1 MLSSVEQL
9 IYTSFDDVGFTSAY
23 SKGFPLSL
31 ESTIKSEII
40 DRYWDAYQPPP
51 EGFTAVYLHQINRHE
66 TLFGWLYNECND
78 DRGRKHVPYFLIYY
92 VKDLLEQSL
101 LEEIITL
108 LEKGPLQKTVR
119 SVKPESLNSILVD
132 ASFISVSTSNGVDV
146 PQDIRN
152 ICYIDLKSERL
163 LHFFTPEPLTKI
175 AFNLDCH
182 KYTSIKDIY
191 SDQIFNNSLKVR
203 NIYSVVKS
211 IVRKENFTVVLP
223 IVVFIALLYGLLFL
237 PFLSVPKSESTP
249 SAQMRH

>member
-66 TLFGWLYNECND
+66 TLFGWLYNEYND
-78 DRGRKHVPYFLIYY
+78 AHGRKHVPYFLIYY
-92 VKDLLEQSL
+92 VNDLLEQSL

-119 SVKPESLNSILVD
+119 SVKPESLNSISVD
-132 ASFISVSTSNGVDV
+132 ASFVSVSTSNGVDV

-152 ICYIDLKSERL
+152 ICSINIKSKQL
-163 LHFFTPEPLTKI
+163 LHFFTPEPPTKK
-175 AFNLDCH
+175 AFNLDRH

-191 SDQIFNNSLKVR
+191 SDKIFRNSLKMR
-203 NIYSVVKS
+203 SIYPVVEL
-211 IVRKENFTVVLP
+211 IVRKENFTVILP
-223 IVVFIALLYGLLFL
+223 IAAFIALLYGMLFL
-237 PFLSVPKSESTP
+237 PLLSVPKSENTP
-249 SAQMRH
+249 SAQIRH